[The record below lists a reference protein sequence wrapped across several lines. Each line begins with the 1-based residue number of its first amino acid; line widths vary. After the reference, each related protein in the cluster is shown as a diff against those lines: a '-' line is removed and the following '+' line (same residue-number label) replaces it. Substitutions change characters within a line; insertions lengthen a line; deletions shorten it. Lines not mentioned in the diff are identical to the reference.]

1 MKDENGKITIKSIWK
16 WLRSDTG
23 KKASFFIFY
32 FFFFLFIFMF
42 LSSGDNQTTPQQE
55 EETSFPYSIT
65 NIEAN
70 NYSFSYILTINDTNY
85 EYLGERDN
93 NTLTINDDTG
103 IYTYSYQNGNL
114 IFEGVDNPLKYPEFL
129 NIYDLKT
136 ILKTAT
142 LQSETKLTTTNEY
155 IYTYEIKNSQL
166 LNLLN
171 LTTDLSIDI
180 DLDNEIIVKTNS
192 NKEFQE
198 IQLDILNFMKI
209 VENAEL
215 NTYTI
220 TLTYGDTY
228 E

>member
-1 MKDENGKITIKSIWK
+1 MNKN
-16 WLRSDTG
+16 
-23 KKASFFIFY
+23 
-32 FFFFLFIFMF
+32 
-42 LSSGDNQTTPQQE
+42 
-55 EETSFPYSIT
+55 
-65 NIEAN
+65 
-70 NYSFSYILTINDTNY
+70 
-85 EYLGERDN
+85 
-93 NTLTINDDTG
+93 
-103 IYTYSYQNGNL
+103 
-114 IFEGVDNPLKYPEFL
+114 L

-198 IQLDILNFMKI
+198 IQLDLLNFMKI